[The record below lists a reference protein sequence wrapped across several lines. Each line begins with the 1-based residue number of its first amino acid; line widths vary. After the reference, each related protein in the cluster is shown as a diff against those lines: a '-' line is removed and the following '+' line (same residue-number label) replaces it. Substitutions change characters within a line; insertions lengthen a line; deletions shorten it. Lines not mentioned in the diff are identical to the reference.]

1 MPEPDWKSLADW
13 QFVLYTR
20 IADSLNAALSS
31 IALSDMPEAQDKPPG
46 FWKDRATA
54 KIANVLNLFTAW
66 SYLIRYKMGE
76 PIPDRAIRPF
86 RVNAL
91 LAWLGAQLQLSPLP
105 TIAANPLL
113 HANQET
119 LQEAL
124 LLLYS
129 TAFTQGTGVQLTLDV
144 TTLGIWFR
152 IRFFR
157 NTPLPGSLDGLLA
170 SLGDHWR
177 AQSTAFELTT
187 ARDFIRLNGGELT
200 LKSADN
206 QGEFSFFVRAAGA
219 RRPKLPLALD
229 KESSPPPPGSL
240 TPPPAAQEAATTE
253 VKELDATPVIPPPT
267 LEEPAE
273 PKPLATLR
281 PLPPPSRLVP
291 LLTSLKAQAAAE
303 GQPPPVGPEESPS
316 RAAETTP
323 EAAKRPTDAAGNIA
337 VSPTGTPRQS
347 PPAPQTP
354 VTLAAPGGESRQLP
368 AAEPPAPPANAA
380 ESRDQAPPA
389 NAVIVPV
396 KLPAPT
402 LPSKFRTPPASTSN
416 VALSRDTQTFAPV
429 ESDSSPKPAGS
440 SPSEPEPTDPAPASD
455 SSTGKEKSP

>member
-76 PIPDRAIRPF
+76 PIPERAIRPF

-105 TIAANPLL
+105 TTVENPLL

-152 IRFFR
+152 IKFFR

-170 SLGDHWR
+170 SFGDHWR

-219 RRPKLPLALD
+219 RRPKLPLPLD
-229 KESSPPPPGSL
+229 EESSPPPPSSI
-240 TPPPAAQEAATTE
+240 TPPPVGQGATTTE
-253 VKELDATPVIPPPT
+253 VKELDATPVIPPPM
-267 LEEPAE
+267 LEEPAG
-273 PKPLATLR
+273 PPPLATLR
-281 PLPPPSRLVP
+281 PLPPPSKLVP
-291 LLTSLKAQAAAE
+291 LLTSLRAQATNAGE
-303 GQPPPVGPEESPS
+303 GQSPPIEPEESPS
-316 RAAETTP
+316 
-323 EAAKRPTDAAGNIA
+323 K
-337 VSPTGTPRQS
+337 VSDS
-347 PPAPQTP
+347 APA
-354 VTLAAPGGESRQLP
+354 GESSQLP
-368 AAEPPAPPANAA
+368 AAEPSVPPASAA
-380 ESRDQAPPA
+380 ESEDQAPPA
-389 NAVIVPV
+389 GAVIVPV
-396 KLPAPT
+396 KLPAPA

-416 VALSRDTQTFAPV
+416 VALTRDTQTFAPV

-440 SPSEPEPTDPAPASD
+440 SPSEQEPTDPAPASD
-455 SSTGKEKSP
+455 SSARKESP